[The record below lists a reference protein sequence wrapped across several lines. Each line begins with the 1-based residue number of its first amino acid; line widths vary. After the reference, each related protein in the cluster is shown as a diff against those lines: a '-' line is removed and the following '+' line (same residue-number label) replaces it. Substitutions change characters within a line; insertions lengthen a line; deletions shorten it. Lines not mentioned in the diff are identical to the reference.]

1 MYKRILVP
9 LDGSRLAES
18 VLPHAQ
24 ALAKVEGAEI
34 IILRV
39 PALPAAE
46 IFTRAPGMVSIINK
60 DLEEEAET
68 YVNDKVAYLT
78 DEHIKAKGITKD
90 GPAPDAILSV
100 AEEAHADLIVMST
113 HGWTGVKR
121 WLLGSVADKVVHH
134 AHVPVMLIH
143 PK

>member
-78 DEHIKAKGITKD
+78 DEHIKAKGLTKD
-90 GPAPDAILSV
+90 GPAPDIILSV
-100 AEEAHADLIVMST
+100 AEEAHADLIAMST

-134 AHVPVMLIH
+134 AHVPVMLVH